1 MPIKLSLALVL
12 ALTLL
17 LTGCAPLIFT
27 AGAGAG
33 FVATQEEPRSKVG
46 DFFDDLGRSI
56 KQTTRKITGTKPPRT
71 PTTAGA
77 AGGLVLAIKNSRV
90 APTKVAPGDQV
101 QLTLRYVILGAPE
114 KGIKLREKNTLT
126 MGGQE
131 LSVLKDETDD
141 KENGTWENTLT
152 FAIPDS
158 AKPGKYT
165 ITQQISARGQTRS
178 SRRSF
183 TVK

>member
-1 MPIKLSLALVL
+1 MPIKLALALVF
-12 ALTLL
+12 AAMLL

-33 FVATQEEPRSKVG
+33 YVATQEEPKKKVG

-56 KQTTRKITGTKPPRT
+56 KQTTRKITGTPPPRT
-71 PTTAGA
+71 PTTAA
-77 AGGLVLAIKNSRV
+77 ATGGLVLRIKNATV
-90 APTKVAPGDQV
+90 APIKVKQGDQV
-101 QLTLRYVILGAPE
+101 TLTLRYVVSGAPE
-114 KGIKLREKNTLT
+114 QGIQLREKNTLVLA
-126 MGGQE
+126 GQE
-131 LSVLKDETDD
+131 LTVLKDETVT

-158 AKPGKYT
+158 AQPGKYT
-165 ITQQISARGQTRS
+165 INQQINAKGQSRS

-183 TVK
+183 TVQ

>member
-1 MPIKLSLALVL
+1 MPRQLAVALIL
-12 ALTLL
+12 AVTLL

-33 FVATQEEPRSKVG
+33 YVATQEEPRSKVG
-46 DFFDDLGRSI
+46 HFFDDLGRSI
-56 KQTTRKITGTKPPRT
+56 KQTTRKITGTPTPRT
-71 PTTAGA
+71 PTTEGA
-77 AGGLVLAIKNSRV
+77 TGGLVLAIKNSTV
-90 APTKVAPGDQV
+90 APTKVAQGDQV
-101 QLTLRYVILGAPE
+101 KLTLRYVVSGAPE
-114 KGIKLREKNTLT
+114 KGIQLREKNTLA

-131 LSVLKDETDD
+131 LSVLKDEIVD

-152 FAIPDS
+152 FAVPDS

-165 ITQQISARGQTRS
+165 ITLQISAQGQTRS

-183 TVK
+183 TVQ

>member
-1 MPIKLSLALVL
+1 MLIQLSLALVF
-12 ALTLL
+12 AAMLL

-33 FVATQEEPRSKVG
+33 YVATQEEPRSKVG
-46 DFFDDLGRSI
+46 NFFDELGKSI
-56 KQTTRKITGTKPPRT
+56 KQTTRKITGTPPPRT
-71 PTTAGA
+71 PATAA
-77 AGGLVLAIKNSRV
+77 ATGRLVLRIKDATV
-90 APTKVAPGDQV
+90 APTKVKQGDQV
-101 QLTLRYVILGAPE
+101 TLTLRYVVSGAPE
-114 KGIKLREKNTLT
+114 KGIKLREKNTLV
-126 MGGQE
+126 MDGQE
-131 LSVLKDETDD
+131 LTVLKDETVD

-165 ITQQISARGQTRS
+165 ITQQISAQGQTRS

-183 TVK
+183 SVP